1 MNFFFTKDQNWLN
14 KWDAF
19 LQETERGLYNQ
30 LSDWIKSY
38 EVYGFD
44 YNFLIAT
51 ENDKIIGGCGIV
63 IAKFSFFKFFTIPSG
78 PVIAVGFENCADD
91 LIIQLKNEAQKT
103 NCCYFQISLPYCKD
117 DLNFHNYN
125 LEKIPNTSVYYSG
138 NEGVLFKYV
147 IPLQGMRIV
156 DLTGENPYQRVF
168 SNYSSN
174 NKRNL
179 NKTKQTNLEF
189 KFVTSDAE
197 IEEAYNCFVLNAI
210 EKGYPLRSYQSMA
223 KTLRSYIDK
232 DHAKMACCFLDK
244 KIIGA
249 LYVMK
254 CGNRLIYINGGI
266 LKEFQHLNISN
277 FMHDKMIQYSIDKGF
292 KSYDLSVGG
301 SKGVVKFKESFG
313 SELYLYVPT
322 RHWILKP
329 LRFKMFLFVEKYLKP
344 YKSKIAGILM
354 VLKKVKNKK

>member
-1 MNFFFTKDQNWLN
+1 MNFFFTKDQNWLD

-63 IAKFSFFKFFTIPSG
+63 IAKFSFFKFFTVPCG
-78 PVIAVGFENCADD
+78 PVIAVGFENRVDEF
-91 LIIQLKNEAQKT
+91 IIQLKNEAQKT
-103 NCCYFQISLPYCKD
+103 ACCYFQISLPYCKD

-125 LEKIPNTSVYYSG
+125 LEKIANSSIYYSG

-156 DLTGENPYQRVF
+156 DVTADNPYQTVL
-168 SNYSSN
+168 SKYSSN

-179 NKTKQTNLEF
+179 NKTKQLNLEF
-189 KFVTSDAE
+189 KLVTSNAE
-197 IEEAYNCFVLNAI
+197 IEEAYHCFVLNAN
-210 EKGYPLRSYQSMA
+210 EKGYPLRSYQSIS
-223 KTLRSYIDK
+223 KTLRAYIDK
-232 DHAKMACCFLDK
+232 DFAKMACCFLDG

-249 LYVMK
+249 LYLLK
-254 CGNRLIYINGGI
+254 CGNRLIYINGGV
-266 LKEFQHLNISN
+266 LKEFQQLNISN
-277 FMHDKMIQYSIDKGF
+277 FLHDKMIQFSIDEGF

-313 SELYLYVPT
+313 SQLYLFVST
-322 RHWILKP
+322 RHWVLKP
-329 LRFKMFLFVEKYLKP
+329 FRFKMFLFVEKYLKP
-344 YKSKIAGILM
+344 YKSKIAGILI